1 MCKIQRSGSVCTM
14 LYYHVRFDTATHT
27 TYQNKSEKLGEG
39 SEEEA
44 ELN

>member
-1 MCKIQRSGSVCTM
+1 M
-14 LYYHVRFDTATHT
+14 LYYHVGFDTGNTHNIPK
-27 TYQNKSEKLGEG
+27 QSEKLGEG